1 MNKEVQSNARKYGIE
16 QLNHFKEKAAH
27 NKFESLWCFRL
38 IMVSTLSAPLFVS
51 LSDGFWLSKVTPS
64 VLSAIAAFSTAWLQL
79 RKPQE
84 LWSLYRGAERV
95 IETQIT
101 HYDFSSGSYKA
112 KGQKEADQLLVEK
125 ISQIKL
131 DAHNSWA
138 KKVPNQN
145 NIKIKPT

>member
-1 MNKEVQSNARKYGIE
+1 MTENSMSNARKYGID
-16 QLNHFKEKAAH
+16 QLKHFKTKALH

-51 LSDGFWLSKVTPS
+51 LADGFWLSKVTPS

-84 LWSLYRGAERV
+84 LWSLYRSAERM

-101 HYDFSSGSYKA
+101 HFDFLSGSYKD
-112 KGQKEADQLLVEK
+112 KEQVEAGQLLVESISK
-125 ISQIKL
+125 IKM
-131 DAHNSWA
+131 DTHNSWT
-138 KKVPNQN
+138 KNVPNQSDLQFE
-145 NIKIKPT
+145 

>member
-1 MNKEVQSNARKYGIE
+1 MSKDVQSNARKYGID

-38 IMVSTLSAPLFVS
+38 IMLSTLSAPLFLS
-51 LSDGFWLSKVTPS
+51 LADGFWLSKVTPS
-64 VLSAIAAFSTAWLQL
+64 ILSAIAAFSTAWLQL

-101 HYDFSSGSYKA
+101 HYDFSSGVYKVLE
-112 KGQKEADQLLVEK
+112 QNDADQLLVEK
-125 ISQIKL
+125 VSQIKL
-131 DAHNSWA
+131 DTHQSWT
-138 KKVPNQN
+138 KSLPNQSDLQLE
-145 NIKIKPT
+145 

>member
-1 MNKEVQSNARKYGIE
+1 MSKDGQGSARQYGVE

-38 IMVSTLSAPLFVS
+38 IMLSTLTAPLFVS
-51 LSDGFWLSKVTPS
+51 LADGFWLSKVTPS
-64 VLSAIAAFSTAWLQL
+64 VLSTIAAFSTAWLQL

-101 HYDFSSGSYKA
+101 HYDFSSGKYKGLE
-112 KGQKEADQLLVEK
+112 KSVADQFLVEK
-125 ISQIKL
+125 ISQVKL
-131 DAHNSWA
+131 DTHDSWS
-138 KKVPNQN
+138 KKIPSQSDLQLE
-145 NIKIKPT
+145 